1 MKKKDKVD
9 NKSLSF
15 LKDNCLKSL
24 TADAILIINKSVL
37 SLKVYGEHRK
47 NPLNFKLLWDGCNP
61 AGPITVVSK
70 PTGLPFGHYN
80 LP

>member
-1 MKKKDKVD
+1 MKIKVKVD

-15 LKDNCLKSL
+15 LIDNCLKSL

-47 NPLNFKLLWDGCNP
+47 PHSYFETLVGWL
-61 AGPITVVSK
+61 
-70 PTGLPFGHYN
+70 
-80 LP
+80 